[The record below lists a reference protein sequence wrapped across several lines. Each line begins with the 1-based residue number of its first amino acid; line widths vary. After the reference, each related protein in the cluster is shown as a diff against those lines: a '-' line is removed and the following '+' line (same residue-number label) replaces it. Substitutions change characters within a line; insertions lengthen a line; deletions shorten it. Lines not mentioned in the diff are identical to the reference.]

1 MEHTQLSIVERTE
14 DPEKPKR
21 VTQGAGWDYCKAF
34 AEAHNDF
41 KGCSCKL
48 VVCPTKIW
56 SVGGKR
62 GVTLKALQ
70 LAIDTTRAS
79 DSRRR
84 LVEPAWTTEDLMA

>member
-1 MEHTQLSIVERTE
+1 MLWESTKN
-14 DPEKPKR
+14 PEKPKC
-21 VTQGAGWDYCKAF
+21 VTQGAGWDFCGAF
-34 AEAHNDF
+34 AEAYNDF

-56 SVGGKR
+56 SVAGKR

-79 DSRRR
+79 DSRRC
-84 LVEPAWTTEDLMA
+84 LVEQAWTVDDLMT